1 MINAIQVPQQTVQ
14 PQSAILFSDN
24 RIKTNCTI
32 RHDEGSGVFTIKE
45 RGLYNVFFD
54 ANVIA
59 TSANELAQ
67 LAVFADGEAVQSA
80 TAKVSLK
87 SSGDHAAVSLFVPVR
102 VPDCCCVR
110 VSVNNIGT
118 TALTIENASIT
129 IERIA

>member
-54 ANVIA
+54 ANILG
-59 TSANELAQ
+59 SAAAELAQ
-67 LAVFADGEAVQSA
+67 LAIFADGEAVQSA
-80 TAKVSLK
+80 IAKTTLAAA
-87 SSGDHAAVSLFVPVR
+87 GDYAAVSLFVPVR

-118 TALTIENASIT
+118 APVTIENASIT